1 MRAEGASELKSTVL
15 SPSFSQRATV
25 ASSEFR
31 PERLA
36 GRTQSARAAPSA
48 RTERVARPQAV
59 SLSVL
64 IIAVSASREGTAVS
78 TKPSMTQVAKGCA
91 AGFLRYPAMAW
102 RQLQSPIERAVKEC
116 EPKSNFEP
124 KSKEYRTLYIGR
136 PSRSSRLCYAWLE
149 IGV

>member
-64 IIAVSASREGTAVS
+64 IIAVSASREGIAVS
-78 TKPSMTQVAKGCA
+78 ARPSMTQVAKGCA
-91 AGFLRYPAMAW
+91 AGFLRYPAMAC

-124 KSKEYRTLYIGR
+124 KSKEYALYWTTFAFFA
-136 PSRSSRLCYAWLE
+136 SLLCLA
-149 IGV
+149 

>member
-64 IIAVSASREGTAVS
+64 IIAVSASREGIAVS
-78 TKPSMTQVAKGCA
+78 ARPSMTQVAKGCA
-91 AGFLRYPAMAW
+91 AGFLRYPAMAC
-102 RQLQSPIERAVKEC
+102 RQLQSPIERAVKGRLE
-116 EPKSNFEP
+116 EK
-124 KSKEYRTLYIGR
+124 RTQL
-136 PSRSSRLCYAWLE
+136 SRVKYAMSWRVPR
-149 IGV
+149 GKAMGA